1 MAGVERPDVPLCVI
15 ILRYIVPVEDVD
27 RRMADHVAWLSRGYA
42 EGIFLASGRQ
52 VPRIGGVILT
62 RGHKREVEALVA
74 TDPFVSTGTA
84 VAEVIEFTAS
94 MAATGF
100 TALLA

>member
-1 MAGVERPDVPLCVI
+1 MAAVEHADVPLCVI
-15 ILRYIVPVEDVD
+15 ILRYVVPIEEVD
-27 RRMADHVAWLSRGYA
+27 RRMADHVAWLTRGYA
-42 EGIFLASGRQ
+42 EGVFLASGRQ

-74 TDPFVSTGTA
+74 TDPFVSSG
-84 VAEVIEFTAS
+84 
-94 MAATGF
+94 AAAAGF

>member
-1 MAGVERPDVPLCVI
+1 MAGVERPDVPLCLI
-15 ILRYIVPVEDVD
+15 TLRYVVPLEEVD
-27 RRMADHVAWLSRGYA
+27 QHMQAHVAWLAKGYA
-42 EGIFLASGRQ
+42 EGIFLVSGRQ

-74 TDPFVSTGTA
+74 TDPFVSSGAA
-84 VAEVIEFTAS
+84 VADVTEFTAS
-94 MAATGF
+94 MAADGF

>member
-1 MAGVERPDVPLCVI
+1 MAGLERPEVPLCVI
-15 ILRYIVPVEDVD
+15 VLRYIVPIEEVD
-27 RRMADHVAWLSRGYA
+27 RRMADHVAWLTRGYA

-52 VPRIGGVILT
+52 VPRIGGIILT
-62 RGHKREVEALVA
+62 RGHKREVEALAA
-74 TDPFVSTGTA
+74 TDPFVSSGA
-84 VAEVIEFTAS
+84 AAAEVIEFTAS

>member
-1 MAGVERPDVPLCVI
+1 MAGVEHPDVPLCVI
-15 ILRYIVPVEDVD
+15 ILRYVVPIEEVD
-27 RRMADHVAWLSRGYA
+27 RRMADHVAWLTRGYT
-42 EGIFLASGRQ
+42 EDVFLASGRQ
-52 VPRIGGVILT
+52 VPRTGGVILT

-74 TDPFVSTGTA
+74 TDPFVSSGAA